1 MNKLPIYQTF
11 NLIPN
16 KDFIAVL
23 VTAITLHYNYFPSTV
38 IDWNS
43 LDSTIEIVGSYS
55 VFKNNLFF

>member
-11 NLIPN
+11 NLIPKIN
-16 KDFIAVL
+16 FIAVL
-23 VTAITLHYNYFPSTV
+23 VTAITLYYNYFHLV

-43 LDSTIEIVGSYS
+43 LDSTIENAGSYS